1 MVLLTPIPTRDFRS
15 PPQPITR
22 AKLAKNV
29 AKTVLRFIQV
39 WQPVWLAFS
48 RDLAKSLQE
57 MEGIPLE
64 QGAEAEWR
72 VGGRGLKLEDLI
84 LVGLEHVSMG
94 SWQPHFRLM
103 KKV

>member
-1 MVLLTPIPTRDFRS
+1 M
-15 PPQPITR
+15 
-22 AKLAKNV
+22 
-29 AKTVLRFIQV
+29 
-39 WQPVWLAFS
+39 
-48 RDLAKSLQE
+48 
-57 MEGIPLE
+57 PLE

-103 KKV
+103 KKVELATSSGADAGLSGDDLASSRPRRRSPRHPTSAVGTEEEGQMHT